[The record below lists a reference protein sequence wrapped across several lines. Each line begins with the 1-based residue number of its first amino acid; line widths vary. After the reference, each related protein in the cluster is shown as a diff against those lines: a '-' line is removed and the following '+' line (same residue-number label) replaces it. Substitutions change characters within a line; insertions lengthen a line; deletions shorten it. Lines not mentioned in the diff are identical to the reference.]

1 MTRGNRFLTSAI
13 AAILS
18 SAPVAMVHAA
28 PSVSVIYTEYTANGT
43 PSGINIAGSGF
54 QCSGCVAPRVTLAGK
69 ALTLTAVT
77 PTVISAQLPGVLA
90 DGSYTL
96 MITDGLGASTTYAL
110 PVAAKET
117 ATPATV
123 SVVTPVYLPTP
134 TVYGTGPAADF
145 ARAANDPR
153 MPVVAS
159 SAGPTV
165 KTTRAI
171 TATAKVTVPNPA
183 NPGDLTNSADGTGAL
198 GNNASGTVNSAYGAQ
213 ALAADTT
220 GSGNTALGYAALAS
234 NVAGNF
240 NTAVG
245 YQALTHNDSG
255 VNNTAIGLNTLAAN
269 TSGFGNVAV
278 GSYAM
283 QSNTSGVRNLAFGKG
298 ALINLQTGTYNV
310 ALGGN
315 NAGANLVSGSYNV
328 YLGSEGLDGS
338 GNALPDESN
347 TIRIGDPTLQSAL
360 YIAGATS
367 TTSTTT
373 LTNGLLNG
381 INSQNPGQVLA
392 LMVDS
397 TTNQVGGVDLF
408 DLLTGFTGPQGAQ
421 GPAGPAGPSGP
432 QGIQGPAGPIG
443 PQGAIGPTG
452 ADGPQGLTGNPG
464 PVGPTGATGA
474 TGYGIST
481 AACSPTDLI
490 GGWDVYMSV
499 QTDNTTQ
506 LGGLLPPPSYFA
518 DVCSMIVTDLGNGT
532 VGLTNFA
539 CANVSWWAPANGA
552 GQPVITS
559 ATPPPANSCAFTMT
573 VQDANAGATGSA
585 NAAFTFTLDST
596 HRALHGVATP
606 VGGLQVSSGAASP
619 AYLMTFSGVQQPN

>member
-1 MTRGNRFLTSAI
+1 VTRGNRFLTSAI

-145 ARAANDPR
+145 ARNANAPRITAA
-153 MPVVAS
+153 AQ
-159 SAGPTV
+159 PTGQAV
-165 KTTRAI
+165 TTTHAI
-171 TATAKVTVPNPA
+171 TPTAKAFSNTQ
-183 NPGDLTNSADGTGAL
+183 GGSAPSDGSGNYAAGTGAL
-198 GNNASGTVNSAYGAQ
+198 ANLTTGGANTSIGTGT
-213 ALAADTT
+213 LAALTT
-220 GSGNTALGYAALAS
+220 GTGNTATGAYSLAA
-234 NVAGNF
+234 NDTGTY
-240 NTAVG
+240 NTADG
-245 YQALTHNDSG
+245 FSALFSNTLG
-255 VNNTAIGLNTLAAN
+255 VNNTAIGLNTLYSNTDGAGNLAMGSFSLYAN
-269 TSGFGNVAV
+269 VHGNRNTGFGVR
-278 GSYAM
+278 SLR
-283 QSNTSGVRNLAFGKG
+283 SN
-298 ALINLQTGTYNV
+298 ID
-310 ALGGN
+310 
-315 NAGANLVSGSYNV
+315 GSYNIGV
-328 YLGSEGLDGS
+328 GYESGLNITHGSYNIDIGTAGIS
-338 GNALPDESN
+338 DESN
-347 TIRIGDPTLQSAL
+347 TIRIGDPNVHSAL
-360 YIAGATS
+360 YLAGATS

-474 TGYGIST
+474 TGATGYGIST
-481 AACSPTDLI
+481 AACSPTDLS